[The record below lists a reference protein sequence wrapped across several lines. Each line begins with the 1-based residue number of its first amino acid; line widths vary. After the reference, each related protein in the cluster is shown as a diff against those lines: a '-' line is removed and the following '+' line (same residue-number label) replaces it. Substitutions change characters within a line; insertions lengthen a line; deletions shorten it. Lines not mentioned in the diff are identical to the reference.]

1 MGTSISIYLDTRAVD
16 AGSPA
21 PLKVAIR
28 RNGKAAY
35 IPLDIKLLPEQ
46 WDSKREAAKDHPNAK
61 QISMY
66 VTKKKYEM
74 ESALLRLMDSG
85 EIAELDAAQVREK
98 ILDIIIP
105 SRRQQAEEEKLFR
118 SRFVR
123 YMNLQGNTNTR
134 DTYQNALR
142 HLDAFD
148 PKLALRRFEDINKDY
163 LQNFEKYMAGHGVN
177 KKNSRNIYLRNVR
190 TVFNDAIDSD
200 ITTFYPFRKFRLA
213 PEATKKKA
221 LTAAQ
226 MQTLARYDCEQC
238 QTEYRDMFL
247 LMFMLRGVNAGDLFL
262 ATDKDV
268 LDGRFDYR
276 RNKVG
281 TLFSVKIEPEAQAI
295 INRYKG
301 ERHLL
306 RPMDGYKSYKDYLH
320 HMNAGL
326 KAVGRPLGKRGKVEG
341 DGLFPELSSNWARH
355 TWATAASKID
365 IPKDVISAA
374 LGHRHGLTVTDIY
387 IDFDPAKV
395 DDANRKVIDYILYGR
410 DWRETKRASAPST
423 VCLPEQ
429 NEMKE
434 NIRSSA
440 TA

>member
-1 MGTSISIYLDTRAVD
+1 MAATISIYLDTRAVQD
-16 AGSPA
+16 GQPA
-21 PLKVAIR
+21 PLKLAIR
-28 RNGKAAY
+28 RHGQAAY
-35 IPLDIKLLPEQ
+35 IPLDVKVPSEQ
-46 WDSKREAAKDHPNAK
+46 WDRKRETVSNDNPNARR
-61 QISMY
+61 ITNY
-66 VTKKKYEM
+66 VSRKKLEA
-74 ESALLRLMDSG
+74 ETALLKLMDAG
-85 EIAELDAAQVREK
+85 EIAELNAQQLREK

-105 SRRQQAEEEKLFR
+105 SRKQQAEEEKLFR

-123 YMNLQGNTNTR
+123 YMNLQENRNTR
-134 DTYQNALR
+134 DTYLNALR

-163 LQNFEKYMAGHGVN
+163 LQNFDKYMAGHGVN

-200 ITTFYPFRKFRLA
+200 ITAFYPFRKFRLV

-226 MQTLARYDCEQC
+226 MQTLAQYDCEQS
-238 QTEYRDMFL
+238 QVEYRDMFL
-247 LMFMLRGVNAGDLFL
+247 LMFMFRGVNAVDLFL

-295 INRYKG
+295 IDRYKG
-301 ERHLL
+301 KRHLL
-306 RPMDGYKSYKDYLH
+306 RPMDCYKSYKDYLH
-320 HMNAGL
+320 HMNKGL

-395 DDANRKVIDYILYGR
+395 DDANRKVIDYVLYGK
-410 DWRETKRASAPST
+410 DWRDEKRGRPSVT
-423 VCLPEQ
+423 GEPATTGRTE
-429 NEMKE
+429 NEK
-434 NIRSSA
+434 
-440 TA
+440 